1 MTCEIDDAGTAAR
14 ILVVDDSR
22 VMRAAFAKILGG
34 EFDLANA
41 ADGEQGWEALAGD
54 PDIRVVITDADMP
67 RLDGYGLIA
76 RIRGSADPRL
86 RALPVIMV
94 TGADDAATRERALA
108 AGTTDFVTKP
118 LDPLQ
123 LRARIRTHARLD
135 RTQRELAAT
144 AEALEAQSAVDP
156 ITGLSN
162 RRHLLEHGAQELSF
176 ARRHYRPL
184 ALIVFAVDG
193 FRALRERHG
202 AAASRA
208 LLEWT
213 AGILRGRMRTED
225 TVARIAEDEF
235 AVLAPATNRLQA
247 AVLCKRLQIAF
258 RDPPFRGPEGPMPV
272 TVSLALVN
280 PGREHTE
287 SFELHLEW
295 ACRQVAAA
303 RAAGGDR
310 LLLGDRPAPAPALTP
325 VPTSTPA
332 PIPTPIPTQTPTPLA
347 LTPPP
352 PTLDAA
358 LDLLAHGQG
367 ARLDPHLPT
376 LLARLLPLLEYADRH
391 MGPGPALGGILPA
404 LRARLDGRG
413 IHGDRLD

>member
-1 MTCEIDDAGTAAR
+1 MTRETDDGTPAR

-22 VMRAAFAKILGG
+22 LMHAAFAKILGG
-34 EFDLANA
+34 EFDLAHA
-41 ADGEQGWEALAGD
+41 ADGEQGWEALGED

-108 AGTTDFVTKP
+108 TGTTDFVTKP
-118 LDPLQ
+118 LDPIQ

-144 AEALEAQSAVDP
+144 AEALETQGAVDP

-193 FRALRERHG
+193 FGALRERHG

-213 AGILRGRMRTED
+213 AGILRRRMRTED

-247 AVLCKRLQIAF
+247 AILCKRLQVAL

-272 TVSLALVN
+272 TVSLALAN

-295 ACRQVAAA
+295 ARRQVAAA

-310 LLLGDRPAPAPALTP
+310 LLLGERPTPTPTP
-325 VPTSTPA
+325 VPAPVPAPVPTPA
-332 PIPTPIPTQTPTPLA
+332 PIAVSVPVTA
-347 LTPPP
+347 LVPVPPP

-358 LDLLAHGQG
+358 LELLAHGQG
-367 ARLDPHLPT
+367 ASLDPHLPI

-391 MGPGPALGGILPA
+391 LGLALGGMLPT
-404 LRARLDGRG
+404 LRARFDGRET
-413 IHGDRLD
+413 HGNGLD

>member
-1 MTCEIDDAGTAAR
+1 MTRETDDGGTPAR

-22 VMRAAFAKILGG
+22 LMRAAFAKILNG
-34 EFDLANA
+34 EFDLAHA
-41 ADGEQGWEALAGD
+41 VDGEQGWEALAGD

-76 RIRGSADPRL
+76 RIRGSTDPRL

-118 LDPLQ
+118 LDPTQ
-123 LRARIRTHARLD
+123 LRARIRAHARLD

-144 AEALEAQSAVDP
+144 ALALKAQGSVDP

-176 ARRHYRPL
+176 ARRHYKPL

-193 FRALRERHG
+193 FGALRERHG
-202 AAASRA
+202 AVASRA

-247 AVLCKRLQIAF
+247 AVLCKRLQAAL

-272 TVSLALVN
+272 TVSLALAN

-287 SFELHLEW
+287 SFERHLEW
-295 ACRQVAAA
+295 ARRQVAAV

-310 LLLGDRPAPAPALTP
+310 LLLSERPAPTPAPAPIAVSLPVTALVP
-325 VPTSTPA
+325 V
-332 PIPTPIPTQTPTPLA
+332 
-347 LTPPP
+347 PPP

-391 MGPGPALGGILPA
+391 LGLALSEVLPT
-404 LRARLDGRG
+404 LRARLPG
-413 IHGDRLD
+413 INGVRLD